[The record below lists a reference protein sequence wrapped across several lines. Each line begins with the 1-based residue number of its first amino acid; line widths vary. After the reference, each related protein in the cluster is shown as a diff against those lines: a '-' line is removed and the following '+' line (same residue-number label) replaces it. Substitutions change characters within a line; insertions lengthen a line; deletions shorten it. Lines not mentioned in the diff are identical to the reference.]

1 MPVLELASVAS
12 WERPLAPG
20 EVEGVARALE
30 EGSVVVL
37 PRLRV
42 ELEGDEGA
50 LLHAGLSDG
59 RAKNVSLDPE
69 TGRLSGVR
77 RDRAEEWRRLLPPM
91 RRFAAGSA
99 RLARAV
105 YPSAREGRTSFRP
118 VEAAG
123 RARSWRTDDQRLHVD
138 AFPTRPTGG
147 DRILRVFTNLHPD
160 EPRVWRLGEPFE
172 TVLRRFGDSL
182 REPSTAAAP
191 VAMAAAL
198 ALQVLGITHGRR
210 SPYDQLMLRL
220 HDAMKRDAAYQSG
233 APATILELPP
243 GATWLAFTDQVSHA
257 VVSGALAFE
266 QTLLVPTRSLRDPA
280 SAPLA
285 VLARARPH
293 LHLPAG

>member
-1 MPVLELASVAS
+1 VPVLELASVAS
-12 WERPLAPG
+12 WERPFASG
-20 EVEGVARALE
+20 EVERVARALE

-77 RDRAEEWRRLLPPM
+77 RDREGEWRRLLAPM
-91 RRFAAGSA
+91 RRFAAGAA
-99 RLARAV
+99 RLARSV

-138 AFPTRPTGG
+138 AFPARPTGG
-147 DRILRVFTNLHPD
+147 ARILRVFANVHPSR
-160 EPRVWRLGEPFE
+160 PRVWRLGEPFE
-172 TVLRRFGDSL
+172 TVLRRFDDSL
-182 REPSTAAAP
+182 GTPSTTQ
-191 VAMAAAL
+191 AL
-198 ALQVLGITHGRR
+198 ALQALGVTHGRR

-220 HDAMKRDAAYQSG
+220 HDAMKRDAAYQSA

-266 QTLLVPTRSLRDPA
+266 QTLLVPMRSLRDPA

-285 VLARARPH
+285 ALARARPR
-293 LHLPAG
+293 LRLPAG

>member
-12 WERPLAPG
+12 WERPFTPD
-20 EVEGVARALE
+20 EVERVARALE

-37 PRLRV
+37 PGLRV
-42 ELEGDEGA
+42 ELEVEEGA
-50 LLHAGLSDG
+50 LLHPGLSNG

-77 RDRAEEWRRLLPPM
+77 RDRAGEWRRLLTPM
-91 RRFAAGSA
+91 RRFAAGA
-99 RLARAV
+99 TRLARTV

-138 AFPTRPTGG
+138 AFPARPTGG
-147 DRILRVFTNLHPD
+147 DRILRVFSNVHPRR
-160 EPRVWRLGEPFE
+160 PRVWRLGEPFE
-172 TVLRRFGDSL
+172 TVLRRFDHSL
-182 REPSTAAAP
+182 GTPST
-191 VAMAAAL
+191 AAAL
-198 ALQVLGITHGRR
+198 ALQVLRVTHGRR
-210 SPYDQLMLRL
+210 SAYDQLMLRL

-233 APATILELPP
+233 AAYTTLELPP

-266 QTLLVPTRSLRDPA
+266 RTLLVPVRSLRDPA

-285 VLARARPH
+285 ALARTRPH
-293 LHLPAG
+293 LHLPAA